1 MNKLKRTALA
11 LSLCMFTLLSFA
23 QPVIT
28 QQEEPTDFMRS
39 NGKIYVVVAVIV
51 VIVIGLFIY
60 LVNLDRKITKL
71 EKNTDK
77 QSLS

>member
-1 MNKLKRTALA
+1 MNKLKRIALV

-23 QPVIT
+23 QPVT
-28 QQEEPTDFMRS
+28 TEQGEPTDFMRS

>member
-1 MNKLKRTALA
+1 MNKLKRIALA
-11 LSLCMFTLLSFA
+11 LSVCMFTLLAFA
-23 QPVIT
+23 QPVNT
-28 QQEEPTDFMRS
+28 QQAEPTDFMRS

-71 EKNTDK
+71 EKNNDK
-77 QSLS
+77 H